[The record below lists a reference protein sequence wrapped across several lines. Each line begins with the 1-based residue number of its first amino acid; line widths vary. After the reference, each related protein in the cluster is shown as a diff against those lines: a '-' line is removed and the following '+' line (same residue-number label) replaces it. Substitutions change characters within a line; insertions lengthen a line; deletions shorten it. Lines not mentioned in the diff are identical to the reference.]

1 MEPLLC
7 AAPSPRRS
15 SATRHALLPSL
26 SCFAVNLAPHCW
38 PSISVAIH
46 KRNLSTSAL
55 MIWRPTMNSPVTKT
69 TTTSSNLSSQL
80 QQIGLCALPAQL
92 DDFIARATKSRWST
106 LQILEQLVQ
115 AESAERSRRSLERRL
130 RISGIKN
137 FKPMADF
144 DWSWPTKI
152 ERDVIERALT
162 LDFMGAA
169 RNLILV
175 GRNGLGKTM
184 IAQNICH
191 AAVLAGHSV
200 LFRSAAALLEELHRQ
215 SPEGRRRKL
224 RTYSN
229 VGLLC
234 IDEVG
239 YLSFDD
245 KAADLL
251 YEVVNRRYERK
262 PVILTTNR
270 PFKEWNEVFPNATCI
285 VTLLDR
291 LLHHADCTVIE
302 GNSYRVRES
311 EQETAA
317 RRRKK

>member
-1 MEPLLC
+1 
-7 AAPSPRRS
+7 
-15 SATRHALLPSL
+15 
-26 SCFAVNLAPHCW
+26 
-38 PSISVAIH
+38 
-46 KRNLSTSAL
+46 
-55 MIWRPTMNSPVTKT
+55 MNSPAIKT
-69 TTTSSNLSSQL
+69 TTIPRNSLPAQL
-80 QQIGLCALPAQL
+80 QQIGLRAVPTQL
-92 DDFIARATKSRWST
+92 DDFLARATKAHWSPH
-106 LQILEQLVQ
+106 QILEQLVQ
-115 AESAERSRRSLERRL
+115 AEIAERSRRSLERRL
-130 RISGIKN
+130 RLSGLKR

-144 DWSWPTKI
+144 EWGWPLKI
-152 ERDVIERALT
+152 EREVIDRAFT
-162 LDFMGAA
+162 LDFVPEA
-169 RNLILV
+169 RNVILI
-175 GRNGLGKTM
+175 GANGLGKTM

-191 AAVLAGHSV
+191 AAVLAGYSV
-200 LFRSAAALLEELHRQ
+200 LFRSAAALLEELQRQ
-215 SPEGRRRKL
+215 TSEGRRSKL
-224 RTYSN
+224 RTYAN
-229 VGLLC
+229 VGVLC

-285 VTLLDR
+285 ITLLDR
-291 LLHHADCTVIE
+291 LLHHAEVTVIE

>member
-1 MEPLLC
+1 MS
-7 AAPSPRRS
+7 SP
-15 SATRHALLPSL
+15 AL
-26 SCFAVNLAPHCW
+26 
-38 PSISVAIH
+38 
-46 KRNLSTSAL
+46 
-55 MIWRPTMNSPVTKT
+55 KT
-69 TTTSSNLSSQL
+69 TTPSHSLPAQL
-80 QQIGLCALPAQL
+80 QQIGLRAVPAQL
-92 DDFIARATKSRWST
+92 DDFLARATKARWSAH
-106 LQILEQLVQ
+106 QILEQLVQ
-115 AESAERSRRSLERRL
+115 AEIAERSRRSLERRL
-130 RISGIKN
+130 RLSGIKR

-144 DWSWPTKI
+144 EWSWPSKI
-152 ERDVIERALT
+152 ERDVIQRALT
-162 LDFMGAA
+162 LDFLPEG
-169 RNLILV
+169 RNLVLV

-191 AAVLAGHSV
+191 AAVLAGYSV
-200 LFRSAAALLEELHRQ
+200 LFRPAAALLEDLHRQ
-215 SPEGRRRKL
+215 SPDGRRRKL
-224 RTYSN
+224 RAYAN
-229 VGLLC
+229 IGLLC

-291 LLHHADCTVIE
+291 LLHHADVTVIE
-302 GNSYRVRES
+302 GDSYRVRES

>member
-1 MEPLLC
+1 M
-7 AAPSPRRS
+7 
-15 SATRHALLPSL
+15 T
-26 SCFAVNLAPHCW
+26 NN
-38 PSISVAIH
+38 
-46 KRNLSTSAL
+46 NLS
-55 MIWRPTMNSPVTKT
+55 V
-69 TTTSSNLSSQL
+69 QL
-80 QQIGLCALPAQL
+80 QQIGLIAVPGQL
-92 DDFIARATKSRWST
+92 DDFIAHATKSRWSAY
-106 LQILEQLVQ
+106 QMLEELVK
-115 AESAERSRRSLERRL
+115 AEAAERSRRSLERRL
-130 RISGIKN
+130 RNSGIKS

-144 DWSWPTKI
+144 DWSWPFKI
-152 ERDVIERALT
+152 EREVIERTLT
-162 LDFMGAA
+162 LDLLSEA
-169 RNLILV
+169 RNLVLV

-191 AAVLAGHSV
+191 QAVLAGHSV

-215 SPEGRRRKL
+215 TPEGRRRKF
-224 RTYSN
+224 RTYAN

-234 IDEVG
+234 VDEVG

-262 PVILTTNR
+262 PLILTTNR

-291 LLHHADCTVIE
+291 LLHHADVTVIE
-302 GNSYRVRES
+302 GESYRVRES